1 MEYQDFSVFLDTAS
15 PPRAPLFDLTAGD
28 AGNRFCIRLT
38 RRGVPVD
45 LTGCV
50 AHLVYYSACGVRM
63 QTQETGVRVTSAET
77 GALEATPPDG
87 AFSAGMVACEVQW
100 YEGPGLAACHTS
112 ARFLFVAHDP
122 LLSPE
127 RVESDASLPVLVQSA
142 AFALKAANAVREAV
156 LLLLDLP
163 EEQSERVL
171 AAAPADRAQLRHKRV
186 GLAALLDG
194 LEG

>member
-1 MEYQDFSVFLDTAS
+1 M
-15 PPRAPLFDLTAGD
+15 FDLTAGD
-28 AGNRFCIRLT
+28 TGNRFCIRLT

-50 AHLVYYSACGVRM
+50 VHLIYYSACGIRM
-63 QTQETGVRVTSAET
+63 QTQETGVRITSAET
-77 GALEATPPDG
+77 GALDAAPPAD

-100 YEGPGLAACHTS
+100 YEGAGLAERHTS

-122 LLSPE
+122 LLSPD
-127 RVESDASLPVLVQSA
+127 RVETDASLPVLVRSA

-156 LLLLDLP
+156 QLLLDLP
-163 EEQSERVL
+163 EERSERVL
-171 AAAPADRAQLRHKRV
+171 AAEPACRAHLMQKRAS
-186 GLAALLDG
+186 LTALLDG